1 MEIDNYRVPDP
12 WYFETLAEGLRF
24 AASKYL
30 DVEFDEL
37 VTGYPLRNNPEGTF
51 VDIYLYDSLIS
62 GVGYAIS
69 AAEEI
74 GALIQSLEEL
84 LCGCNCESACYNCL
98 KHYRNQFIYGMLDQ
112 FAALQLLRWGK
123 QGTIAEEFTV
133 EEQKKF
139 IEPLHNNAKKCL
151 SPAKKYK
158 VYKSSIN
165 KSIHFVQRSLSSS
178 PREQRVTVQLNL
190 CFVNRKSSKSEGK
203 FPTFRSGNPH
213 YPKETCREFSFFP
226 YLVGKK
232 AAFTAFCPIG
242 VHLVPVPGKKV

>member
-1 MEIDNYRVPDP
+1 MVRFHTASRRLRTIHTSCKRCVYSTSYRRAAQS
-12 WYFETLAEGLRF
+12 LAEGLRF

-62 GVGYAIS
+62 GGGYAIS

-139 IEPLHNNAKKCL
+139 IEPLHN
-151 SPAKKYK
+151 
-158 VYKSSIN
+158 I
-165 KSIHFVQRSLSSS
+165 
-178 PREQRVTVQLNL
+178 LNI
-190 CFVNRKSSKSEGK
+190 
-203 FPTFRSGNPH
+203 SGCN
-213 YPKETCREFSFFP
+213 TEFTSTGI
-226 YLVGKK
+226 V
-232 AAFTAFCPIG
+232 AR
-242 VHLVPVPGKKV
+242 